1 MYLPP
6 LTYHNLKNNSLSQNL
21 VICRKE
27 FQNKKMWYVM
37 ASNGIAFVISW
48 GALIFQAPLID
59 QIGIWTPLLLIDIV
73 QVAVTFL
80 LFDAFKKTIV
90 RYDK

>member
-1 MYLPP
+1 
-6 LTYHNLKNNSLSQNL
+6 
-21 VICRKE
+21 
-27 FQNKKMWYVM
+27 MWCVM
-37 ASNGIAFVISW
+37 ASSGIAFVISW